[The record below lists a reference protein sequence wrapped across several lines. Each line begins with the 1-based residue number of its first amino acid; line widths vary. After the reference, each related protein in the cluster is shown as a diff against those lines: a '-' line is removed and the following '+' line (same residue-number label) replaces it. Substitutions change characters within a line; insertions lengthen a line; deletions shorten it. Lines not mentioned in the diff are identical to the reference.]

1 MDWRPKMTVINWRNT
16 EVSKGL
22 LCFCPRMIKRNIFLL
37 SILFLFAPPTPV
49 VTSVFSLQCM
59 IHIMRV
65 GRQKGAEQV
74 EGLQLIRTGIELLLA
89 QTMARYGPCILRN

>member
-49 VTSVFSLQCM
+49 VTSVSFTVYDTHNEGGQA
-59 IHIMRV
+59 
-65 GRQKGAEQV
+65 KGCRASGGFAVNQDWH
-74 EGLQLIRTGIELLLA
+74 
-89 QTMARYGPCILRN
+89 